1 MWVEI
6 QMNLY
11 YKVMKHTKAKVSDVS
26 SSACPAVGVP
36 RSKRWPQS
44 CCRAV
49 CPSCHPTDLVS
60 FLWIDECRVLVCSVH
75 FYIKK
80 MIIRRW
86 SCCCCWRRAQLLL
99 CVKNKLVFMTDTR
112 WLSYLI
118 NIHAWND
125 CTAIKHPYLHLSTL
139 GLLTQRNYIF
149 ISYTQN
155 EILRPQVDK
164 SHRNVVISTVVPVV
178 CLWMMHD
185 SCHPQLTGA
194 AVLIQGE
201 KSFGQPW
208 GTALVGIIKLS
219 EIERSAVAR
228 CETSFH
234 PWRTEGEG
242 EAGQTSSEH

>member
-1 MWVEI
+1 MSRDPNESVL
-6 QMNLY
+6 Q
-11 YKVMKHTKAKVSDVS
+11 SDEAHKGQSVWCPFKCLS
-26 SSACPAVGVP
+26 SCRCPSVKEMTSELLLCGLSFMPPHWSSVLSLNRWMSSA
-36 RSKRWPQS
+36 RLF
-44 CCRAV
+44 RALL
-49 CPSCHPTDLVS
+49 HK
-60 FLWIDECRVLVCSVH
+60 
-75 FYIKK
+75 KK

-86 SCCCCWRRAQLLL
+86 SCCCCRHAQLLL
-99 CVKNKLVFMTDTR
+99 CVKNKLVFMTDTH

-125 CTAIKHPYLHLSTL
+125 CTVIRQPYLHLSTL

-242 EAGQTSSEH
+242 DAGQTSSEH